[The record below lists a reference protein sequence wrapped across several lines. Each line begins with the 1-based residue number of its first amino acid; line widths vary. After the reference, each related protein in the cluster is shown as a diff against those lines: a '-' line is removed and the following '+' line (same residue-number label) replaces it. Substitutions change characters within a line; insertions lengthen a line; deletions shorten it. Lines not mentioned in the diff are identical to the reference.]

1 MSYAA
6 LLRSYRSFSNSITD
20 FTEPAI
26 EQLLAADESRAH
38 RERSV
43 SANDAAGEGDI
54 SDRLA
59 LSKPPTS
66 PSLNVFQQS
75 TPPAA
80 EAALVPPHQ
89 QSAEERSVSP
99 AISVALAVDSDYSPS
114 ADTPLQ
120 NTFVSCAL
128 ECTVPLVI
136 ECDLIIHLLLCFF
149 R

>member
-6 LLRSYRSFSNSITD
+6 LIRSYRSFSNSITD

-26 EQLLAADESRAH
+26 EQLLAADESRAR

-59 LSKPPTS
+59 RSNPPTS
-66 PSLNVFQQS
+66 PSLNVFAQQS
-75 TPPAA
+75 TPAAA

-99 AISVALAVDSDYSPS
+99 AISVAFAVDSDYSPS

-128 ECTVPLVI
+128 ECTVLSAI
-136 ECDLIIHLLLCFF
+136 
-149 R
+149 